1 MPLFRSGS
9 AMHSILRSSSAPSPL
24 LSHIRGAPGTAQ
36 QSSWLPFKRFSSTS
50 TSSSSPPRRSRP
62 ARHIRNTV
70 YALCFASIGYTV
82 GNYFVLNY
90 LGGVEVPGS
99 AADTARLSVIR
110 AAFEKLDVTK
120 QLRKQAEEEKG
131 VWEEWEPYTNF
142 TEEEKQGRLTS
153 GCLNGSRAVAFQ
165 RLFWSSEEKKAISII
180 HIGNGVTGWPGIVHG
195 GLQAIILD
203 EALGRAAIRVF
214 PSHTGV
220 TANLN
225 LDYKKPMAQNRF
237 YKVVVQV
244 DKETYTDRKANV
256 SGWIEDLDGNIYTK
270 ASALFVVP
278 RTLKLRKLEEKF

>member
-9 AMHSILRSSSAPSPL
+9 AMRSILRSSSAPSPL
-24 LSHIRGAPGTAQ
+24 LSHIRGAPGIAQ

-165 RLFWSSEEKKAISII
+165 
-180 HIGNGVTGWPGIVHG
+180 VCYC
-195 GLQAIILD
+195 LQQIRCIAELKVRLD
-203 EALGRAAIRVF
+203 EMADCFGKILLGFSVF
-214 PSHTGV
+214 SGHQRRRKPSLSSTL
-220 TANLN
+220 A
-225 LDYKKPMAQNRF
+225 MASQ
-237 YKVVVQV
+237 
-244 DKETYTDRKANV
+244 A
-256 SGWIEDLDGNIYTK
+256 GL
-270 ASALFVVP
+270 ASFMADC
-278 RTLKLRKLEEKF
+278 KL